1 MTPAP
6 ELILAVTLGYLAML
20 LLAAAES
27 IQGAY
32 GVSDLILLYRRPA
45 FILWITATGAAV
57 NLAAGLALIPYYG
70 VEGAAAAALLAY
82 IAANA
87 ARRLFLARG
96 FAIHVP
102 LGYASAPLLAG
113 AAGLAV
119 ALALAGNP
127 GLAFFAG
134 LAAYAVT
141 LGAALRLGRA
151 SLSMT
156 HFVIEAEAEDVT
168 PPGPQAPASQGA
180 STGMTGPSSA
190 S

>member
-1 MTPAP
+1 LLHWIGP
-6 ELILAVTLGYLAML
+6 EFAAGYLAML

-45 FILWITATGAAV
+45 YILWLTATGAAV
-57 NLAAGLALIPYYG
+57 NVAAGLVLIPHYG
-70 VEGAAAAALLAY
+70 VEGAAAAALVAY
-82 IAANA
+82 VAANA

-96 FAIHVP
+96 FAIRVP

-113 AAGLAV
+113 AAGIAVAV
-119 ALALAGNP
+119 ALAGIP
-127 GLAFFAG
+127 GLAFVAG

-141 LGAALRLGRA
+141 LGTALKLGHV

-156 HFVIEAEAEDVT
+156 HFVIDAEAEDVT
-168 PPGPQAPASQGA
+168 PQ
-180 STGMTGPSSA
+180 
-190 S
+190 